1 MKNKN
6 VIVRLVGGLGNQMF
20 IYAFGKFLQQQG
32 YTVRFDTNAYDKQI
46 GGGII
51 QLLCLVY
58 EILDSGI
65 SVLIRHSF

>member
-46 GGGII
+46 GGG
-51 QLLCLVY
+51 
-58 EILDSGI
+58 G
-65 SVLIRHSF
+65 

>member
-6 VIVRLVGGLGNQMF
+6 VIVCLVGGLGNQMF

-51 QLLCLVY
+51 QLLCLMY